1 MEGSKNMSI
10 DLKWLEEH
18 FFKQE
23 LSATQKEIINAKMT
37 VSKYEKDDVIV
48 AQGNPGDAIY
58 VMHSGTAVIDCS
70 GNGENIRIGT
80 SKSGDLVGEMSFL
93 THDDASA
100 TVTARESCV
109 VYKLSRDA
117 FTEMMHED
125 SDLVY
130 AVFAHLLSHT
140 ANIIRQMN
148 AEKASVQHYMAGYR
162 L

>member
-1 MEGSKNMSI
+1 MSI

-18 FFKQE
+18 FFKQG
-23 LSATQKEIINAKMT
+23 LTNKQKEIINAKIT
-37 VSKYEKDDVIV
+37 VAKYEKGDVIV

-58 VMHSGTAVIDCS
+58 VMHSGAANIDCI

-80 SKSGDLVGEMSFL
+80 AKPGDLVGEMSFL
-93 THDDASA
+93 TQDAASA
-100 TVTARESCV
+100 TVTAREACV
-109 VYKLSRDA
+109 IYKLTRAA
-117 FTEMMHED
+117 FTEMMHAD

-140 ANIIRQMN
+140 ATIIRHMN
-148 AEKASVQHYMAGYR
+148 AEKASIQHYMAGYR

>member
-1 MEGSKNMSI
+1 MSI

-23 LSATQKEIINAKMT
+23 LSAAQKEIINAKMT
-37 VSKYEKDDVIV
+37 VSTYDKNDIIV

-58 VMHSGTAVIDCS
+58 VMHSGTANIDFS

-80 SKSGDLVGEMSFL
+80 AKPGDLVGEMSFL
-93 THDDASA
+93 TQEDASA
-100 TVTARESCV
+100 TVTACEACV
-109 VYKLSRDA
+109 VYKLSRAA
-117 FTEMMHED
+117 FTEMMRSD

-140 ANIIRQMN
+140 ANVIRKMT